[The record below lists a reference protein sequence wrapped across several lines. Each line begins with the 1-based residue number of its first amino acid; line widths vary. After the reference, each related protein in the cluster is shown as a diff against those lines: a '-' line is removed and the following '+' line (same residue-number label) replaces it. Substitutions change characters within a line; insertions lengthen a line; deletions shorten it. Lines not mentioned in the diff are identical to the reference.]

1 MVTRTLPL
9 SLTPGTPPVLLA
21 ALLSAALALPT
32 AVAAQRASQGTTGA
46 TQPSAIIQRI
56 ELNREAVFDS
66 TEARRHWLARVANSL
81 HVLTRRSTIEHE
93 MLLRPGSR
101 YDTVL
106 AVETAQNL
114 RNMGIFSRV
123 RVDSVRAADGLVAR
137 VTTRD
142 AWSTTADLR
151 FRGSGEQLDYQV
163 TLDDENL
170 LGTGTRIGAR
180 YRKTPDRSWR
190 TVTLSR
196 RRLIARRIGAD
207 VRFDFRSDGER
218 QQVGITQPLFSVRS
232 RFGFEFRAERSDE
245 RVLRFRGGEVEA
257 SDTLWREYRIGRAD
271 VTTAIRSGSGGYLR
285 LGLTALLRRDDYARS
300 QSGPFGRD
308 VVATGGPFLEWRRAD
323 YLSAP
328 RFIGLGRDEEVV
340 DLGSSVRFGVLAA
353 PAIFGYAA
361 NGIGGLALVHH
372 GMRMPR
378 GFAMLDAA
386 ANGRFTKAGLDSG
399 SVFVAGTMALKPFRD
414 HLLLVHARAGWIEAP
429 RPGTEYDYG
438 LVEGP
443 RAYRTHAFTGD
454 RAVFMTGE
462 YRVILPRAV
471 LGLANVGVAAFGDYG
486 GAWFAGSP
494 SRYGSSV
501 GVGMRWGINRSAGL
515 SPSRLDLAY
524 RGATEVL
531 PGGWVISVGRGLTI
545 STSPR

>member
-1 MVTRTLPL
+1 MSLTASTPL
-9 SLTPGTPPVLLA
+9 SILAWLLTAAMAVPA
-21 ALLSAALALPT
+21 ALTAQSVSPGAAG
-32 AVAAQRASQGTTGA
+32 AAP
-46 TQPSAIIQRI
+46 PSAIIQRI

-66 TEARRHWLARVANSL
+66 TEARRHWLARLANSL

-93 MLLRPGSR
+93 ILLRPGTR

-123 RVDSVRAADGLVAR
+123 RVDSVRTADGLVAR
-137 VTTRD
+137 VDTRD
-142 AWSTTADLR
+142 AWSTSVDVR
-151 FRGSGEQLDYQV
+151 YRGSGEQADYQI

-190 TVTLSR
+190 TVMLSR

-218 QQVGITQPLFSVRS
+218 QQVGITQPLYSVRS

-245 RVLRFRGGEVEA
+245 RVFQFRGGGEEA
-257 SDTLWREYRIGRAD
+257 ADTLWREYRIGRAD
-271 VTTAIRSGSGGYLR
+271 VTAALRSGSGGYLR
-285 LGLTALLRRDDYARS
+285 LGLTALVRRDDYAHA
-300 QSGPFGRD
+300 QSGPFRQD

-323 YLSAP
+323 FFSAP

-340 DLGSSVRFGVLAA
+340 DLGSSARVGVLAA
-353 PAIFGYAA
+353 PALFGYERD
-361 NGIGGLALVHH
+361 GIGGFALLHH
-372 GMRMPR
+372 GVRTPR
-378 GFAMLDAA
+378 GFAMLDAT
-386 ANGRFTKAGLDSG
+386 ANGLFTKAGLDSG
-399 SVFVAGTMALKPFRD
+399 SVFVAGTMALRPFRE
-414 HLLLVHARAGWIEAP
+414 HLLLVHAHAGWIEGQ

-438 LVEGP
+438 LFQGP

-454 RAVFMTGE
+454 RAVFTTAE
-462 YRVILPRAV
+462 YRVVLPRAV

-494 SRYGSSV
+494 SRYGSSA
-501 GVGMRWGINRSAGL
+501 GVGLRWGLSRFSGL

-524 RGATEVL
+524 RGATDVL

-545 STSPR
+545 STNPR